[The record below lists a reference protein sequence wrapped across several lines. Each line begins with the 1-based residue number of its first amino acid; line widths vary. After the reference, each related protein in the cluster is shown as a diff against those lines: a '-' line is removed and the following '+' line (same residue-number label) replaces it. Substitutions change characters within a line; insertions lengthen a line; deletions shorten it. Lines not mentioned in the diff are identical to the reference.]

1 MTAPKMFREPERKL
15 VRLPDLD
22 DDRIPGWRFTRHVV
36 AWTLGVFIVL
46 CIIAIVVASV
56 LTMKVT
62 VSADG
67 VLEPAAIWPVRSTE
81 SGLLTTILVQTG
93 DSVDAGQIVARLDSM
108 EAWAAVAD
116 LESQLRKIRIERD
129 RAMRSA
135 PIDVQRAQ
143 SGVTSAEAHV
153 LRARTLLRQRM
164 VDFMISGDPD
174 SIATTVD
181 GRVHVGL
188 DVPSADLMTAQ
199 SELGA
204 ARAQLAATGLSEF
217 DVASNTNELDRLER
231 LLAKSRIRAARQV
244 IRAPASGVVL
254 TEQLELLR
262 GRAVIAGESLFEIAD
277 TRQWRATLN
286 VGERD
291 VYRVHVGDTVD
302 IEIPAFA
309 AMADNHVRGR
319 VEAVGWQAS
328 APGQSNGATGG
339 TVAGLYR
346 VVVRI
351 DSRERSS
358 PIIDVGLRR
367 GYAVHGEI
375 ITRSERALALLVE
388 HFRDRSRQLTR

>member
-375 ITRSERALALLVE
+375 ITRSERALTLLVE

>member
-328 APGQSNGATGG
+328 APGQPSGAAGG